1 MEKCNVDDD
10 LISVSSNSSSTNDQ
24 DNDASTPD
32 TPEDDVDVETLF
44 SNIEVLTFFL
54 LNNEFPLLTLSQL
67 GFYYL
72 NIVCFIFQFS
82 VLGFVSSRSH

>member
-44 SNIEVLTFFL
+44 SDIEVLTFFSIKQRISIINPIPVGL
-54 LNNEFPLLTLSQL
+54 LLFKHCLFHLSI
-67 GFYYL
+67 FCSR
-72 NIVCFIFQFS
+72 VC
-82 VLGFVSSRSH
+82 

>member
-1 MEKCNVDDD
+1 MDMCNVDDD
-10 LISVSSNSSSTNDQ
+10 LISMSSDASSTEDQ
-24 DNDASTPD
+24 DKDASTLD
-32 TPEDDVDVETLF
+32 TPEDDVEVDTLF
-44 SNIEVLTFFL
+44 SDIEVLTFFL